1 MASRAAR
8 IVYLGHATVL
18 VEMDGARVLT
28 DPLLRPRLAH
38 LRRAGKV
45 DLEALRGL
53 DAVLISHLH
62 LDHLDI
68 PSLRRIGRGL
78 SVVAPRG
85 ASRLLK
91 RRGFNAVEE
100 LGVGEELRVGELTVR
115 ATPAVHDSRRTRF
128 GRLRAEPVG
137 YVIEGSRSLY
147 FAGDTDV
154 FDEMAAVGP
163 VDVAL
168 LPIWGW
174 GTSLGPGH
182 MDPRAAT
189 EAARLLQASI
199 VIPIHWGTYFPLH
212 TAPRRLRSFLDA
224 PAEEFGS
231 HMRDSAPEIDVRVL
245 RPGEETTA

>member
-1 MASRAAR
+1 MGPGAAR
-8 IVYLGHATVL
+8 IVYVGHATVL

-45 DLEALRGL
+45 DADVLRDL

-62 LDHLDI
+62 RDHLDI
-68 PSLRRIGRGL
+68 PSLRKIGRGTR
-78 SVVAPRG
+78 VVAPRG
-85 ASRLLK
+85 AGRLLE
-91 RRGFNAVEE
+91 RTGFDTVAE

-128 GRLRAEPVG
+128 RLRAEPVG
-137 YVIEGSRSLY
+137 YMIEGSRSVY

-154 FDEMAAVGP
+154 FDEMAALGP

-168 LPIWGW
+168 VPIWGW

-182 MDPRAAT
+182 MDPRAAAR
-189 EAARLLQASI
+189 AARLLRASI

-212 TAPRRLRSFLDA
+212 TALRRIRSSLDA
-224 PAEEFGS
+224 PAEEFRS
-231 HMRDSAPEIDVRVL
+231 QMRDAAPEIEVRIL
-245 RPGEETTA
+245 RPGEATAL

>member
-1 MASRAAR
+1 MGPGAAR
-8 IVYLGHATVL
+8 IVYIGHATVL
-18 VEMDGARVLT
+18 VDMDGVRLLT
-28 DPLLRPRLAH
+28 DPVLRPRLAH
-38 LRRAGKV
+38 LRRVGKV
-45 DLEALRGL
+45 DVEALRDI

-68 PSLRRIGRGL
+68 PSLRRIGRDTT
-78 SVVAPRG
+78 VVAPRG
-85 ASRLLK
+85 VSPLLK
-91 RRGFNAVEE
+91 KRGFTSVEE

-115 ATPAVHDSRRTRF
+115 ATPAVHDWRRTPF
-128 GRLRAEPVG
+128 GLRAEPVG

-154 FDEMAAVGP
+154 FEEMAALGP

-168 LPIWGW
+168 VPIWGW

-182 MDPRAAT
+182 MDPPAAA
-189 EAARLLQASI
+189 EAARLLRASI

-212 TAPRRLRSFLDA
+212 TALRRIRSFLEA
-224 PAEEFGS
+224 PVEEFRS
-231 HMRDSAPEIDVRVL
+231 HMRETAPEADVRVL